1 MFMHKFKTPNF
12 CKREFPDC
20 GINYRTICD
29 CCFWINK
36 LEEEN
41 NHLQKKITEPQQPKN
56 VTVFVTR
63 EELNRHGYDWLY
75 CDKPHDPIQVQG
87 ILCA

>member
-1 MFMHKFKTPNF
+1 MVHNIWL
-12 CKREFPDC
+12 R
-20 GINYRTICD
+20 GCD
-29 CCFWINK
+29 CNVTGGCVKCRSFFISFP
-36 LEEEN
+36 L
-41 NHLQKKITEPQQPKN
+41 PQQPKN